1 MGTILNNFYN
11 LDFKESFEVQIN
23 MKIYDI
29 LFGSR
34 EKSISLII
42 QEGNLDELKS
52 FIKNGADVNGKYDGK
67 SLLHFAIDNCEHNYV
82 EVIEFLIN
90 SGADINSC
98 QSYLHETPLHRL
110 CARITPKIDVVKLLL
125 SKGAETNIENI
136 AGKTP
141 VFHCS
146 FSYSVELLNIL
157 VQYGADVK
165 HTDKYKNT
173 ILHDDYLNYT
183 NGTFEEFLKVLI
195 SLGFD
200 INSKNNLGHTPLYL
214 CKNKYVEKILLENGA
229 EI

>member
-1 MGTILNNFYN
+1 
-11 LDFKESFEVQIN
+11 
-23 MKIYDI
+23 MKIHDI

-42 QEGNLDELKS
+42 QEGKLDALKS
-52 FIKNGADVNGKYDGK
+52 FITNGGDVNGQYDGK
-67 SLLHFAIDNCEHNYV
+67 SLLHFAIDNCENNYF

-90 SGADINSC
+90 SGADINSY
-98 QSYLHETPLHRL
+98 QSYLKETPLHRI
-110 CARITPKIDVVKLLL
+110 CARMKPKIEVIQLLL
-125 SKGAETNIENI
+125 DRGADVNAENI

-141 VFHCS
+141 VFYCN
-146 FSYSVELLNIL
+146 FSYSVELLNLL
-157 VQYGADVK
+157 VKYGADVN

-183 NGTFEEFLKVLI
+183 TESFEEFLKLLI
-195 SLGFD
+195 SFGFD

-214 CKNKYVEKILLENGA
+214 CKNKYIEKILLENGA